1 MRHHRVLHI
10 ISLAFLCASV
20 SAGAQEKKHFLFKS
34 KPAVE
39 AADTLAPKYSDAFLD
54 TVNIKKQFITN
65 DYMLLGVEYG
75 VSRNSMMFTPQFKQ
89 IPVFFPEYFGVTFT
103 RYGKLVGLPMFGFQA
118 GIFFGHEGFEFE
130 PDKTTGAV
138 VTIENATKVEMDYV
152 EIPLYSEF
160 HADATHFKVLVDVGP
175 YAGYRLNIHR
185 SSPFDIDPELID
197 NFTSY
202 ENRLDY
208 GLGGGAGF
216 GIMFPPFEFNVK
228 LKARWSWSNLWEP
241 DYNSKYYYR
250 YAYPFD
256 FMLTAGISFQLTKS
270 HGKTKAMIRK
280 EAHDAVFL
288 PKTEE

>member
-1 MRHHRVLHI
+1 MKHHLI
-10 ISLAFLCASV
+10 IRLIWVPLLCVAV
-20 SAGAQEKKHFLFKS
+20 SARGQEKQRFLFKG

-39 AADTLAPKYSDAFLD
+39 AVDSLVPKYTDEFLD

-65 DYMLLGVEYG
+65 DYMLIGVEYG

-89 IPVFFPEYFGVTFT
+89 VPVFFPEYFGVTFT
-103 RYGKLVGLPMFGFQA
+103 RFGKLVGIPMFGFQA

-130 PDKTTGAV
+130 ADKTTGAV
-138 VTIENATKVEMDYV
+138 VTINNATKVEMDYV

-160 HADATHFKVLVDVGP
+160 HADATHFRAIVDVGP

-185 SSPFDIDPELID
+185 SSPFEIDPAIID
-197 NFTSY
+197 NFVDY
-202 ENRLDY
+202 ENRWDY
-208 GLGGGAGF
+208 GIGGGAGF
-216 GIMFPPFEFNVK
+216 GLMFPPFEFNVK
-228 LKARWSWSNLWEP
+228 LKARWSWSTLWDP

-250 YAYPFD
+250 YAYPLD

-270 HGKTKAMIRK
+270 HGKTKAMIKK

-288 PKTEE
+288 PKTE